1 MNKSDQ
7 KFICKHLSWCATVT
21 LSSPDCFFLC
31 TSTDISTTITLYMSI
46 VCSLIRRTGID
57 GASDDSAE
65 RVPRTIIEP
74 VVKLVKS
81 LLSQET
87 SGAVIEIPEFRGK
100 ERHNQSINDA
110 WETSSY
116 LRSSICVCVETY
128 GSNSWMTLSNLNTEK
143 RRVEKAAQ
151 RETDRERG
159 VKTWSGCGI
168 NKQ

>member
-1 MNKSDQ
+1 
-7 KFICKHLSWCATVT
+7 
-21 LSSPDCFFLC
+21 
-31 TSTDISTTITLYMSI
+31 MSI
-46 VCSLIRRTGID
+46 VCSLIRHTGID

-116 LRSSICVCVETY
+116 LRSSICVCGDLRIELVDDALKPQH
-128 GSNSWMTLSNLNTEK
+128 G
-143 RRVEKAAQ
+143 EKASGKGCTERDRQ
-151 RETDRERG
+151 RERG
-159 VKTWSGCGI
+159 VLRHGLAVE
-168 NKQ
+168 